1 MLLKYTLNN
10 IFSKPGRL
18 IIIMIC
24 MSVACCAAFVA
35 VDFGSSMKGFLQNMI
50 GNLGGTSDYIATY
63 RGADG
68 ITDET
73 FAGMPECR
81 YVGFK
86 GFTKLEYRRDEKQY
100 SYVMTDSV
108 SVYTYTDAESA
119 VRMELIP
126 KEAVCSNGQI
136 AIGKRYSEK
145 YGYKI
150 GDTIFLEDTEQN
162 EYPFIVSGVYEEA
175 TSMSVRYM
183 AVITAEDFT
192 SLRGEGPFTGAYID
206 VVNNEERDGFKE
218 RMTEEH
224 PNVALLNMFFN
235 EDQLRAFDEY
245 AKIVFLIFVLVFV
258 LVIFV
263 MVGFTEKIITERMS
277 VIGTLRSIGMSMRKT
292 TFILLF
298 ENVVYGVAGSILGFI
313 LYLIVRVFG
322 LSYMSSS
329 YGISV
334 GDVKITWP
342 MIPVVILGAVL
353 IQVLIPVKE
362 VLKAV
367 NTPIRDIIFD
377 TRDSEYKISIRKT
390 VTGALCIVLGLILGF
405 SSKIAYVSGT
415 GVLLIIVGAAFSI
428 QFIVRKL
435 TLCLS
440 GVFGKRNM
448 PVAELAAAET
458 GSKKPNSGNA
468 VLTVASVSAA
478 AAIFV
483 IVNSVIVTLNKIPY
497 DADIVVAANA
507 LKTAKYDY
515 LQEIG
520 GVSDLEFIYEYMET
534 IKSLKDDHEYDVSIL
549 SLPAKGMYRSLGE
562 LPSELGKYEMLIDEP
577 AANKM
582 GLAEGE
588 TVEIVFHSSTV
599 FPIKQTLTVK
609 MITAETAFASEG
621 TLVISRDLYKELF
634 IDKPALILIKADDT
648 AAAMKAVEPT
658 FTSGEY
664 VQTLQ
669 GYIKETK
676 KQSRKL
682 IAAMIAVLAASIAM
696 TLIGIS
702 GNQLIGFAAR
712 KKEYAMLHSC
722 ACSQSK
728 IIRLILAENAMLF
741 GISCIVAGII
751 CVPVSILI
759 SRILRYTNLGIYIDV
774 RYNLLILCIIALWLI
789 TMLTSLSPIN
799 HLKKMNTA
807 MELKYE

>member
-1 MLLKYTLNN
+1 MLLKYTLKN

-35 VDFGSSMKGFLQNMI
+35 VDFGGSMKGLMQNML
-50 GNLGGTSDYIATY
+50 GSLGGTSDYIATY
-63 RGADG
+63 RGTDG
-68 ITDET
+68 ITDKT
-73 FAGMPECR
+73 FEGMPECR

-86 GFTKLEYRRDEKQY
+86 GFTKQEYRRDEKLY
-100 SYVMTDSV
+100 TYAITDTISI
-108 SVYTYTDAESA
+108 YTYTDAENA
-119 VRMELIP
+119 RRMNIIP
-126 KEAVCSNGQI
+126 GEAICSNGEA
-136 AIGKRYSEK
+136 AIGKRYSDK
-145 YGYKI
+145 YGYKV
-150 GDTIFLEDTEQN
+150 GDTIFLEDIENN
-162 EYPFIVSGVYEEA
+162 EHPFTVSSVFEEP
-175 TSMSVRYM
+175 TSSSIRYM
-183 AVITAEDFT
+183 VVITSEDFT
-192 SLRGEGPFTGAYID
+192 SLRGESPFIGAYID
-206 VVNNEERDGFKE
+206 VLNDDERDEFKE
-218 RMTEEH
+218 RMEKER
-224 PNVALLNMFFN
+224 PNVSMMNMFFTA
-235 EDQLRAFDEY
+235 DQLQLYDEY
-245 AKIVFLIFVLVFV
+245 AKIVFLVFVLVFV
-258 LVIFV
+258 LVLFV
-263 MVGFTEKIITERMS
+263 MVSFTEKIITERMS

-298 ENVVYGVAGSILGFI
+298 ENVLYGASGSILGLI
-313 LYLIVRVFG
+313 IYLIARQVYFHLNG
-322 LSYMSSS
+322 DAF
-329 YGISV
+329 GISAS
-334 GDVKITWP
+334 DVKITWP
-342 MIPVVILGAVL
+342 MVPVVILCAVL
-353 IQVLIPVKE
+353 IQVLIPLKE

-367 NTPIRDIIFD
+367 NTSIRDIIFD
-377 TRDSEYKISIRKT
+377 TRDSEYKISLKKT
-390 VTGALCIVLGLILGF
+390 AAGAVCIVLGLTLGF

-415 GVLLIIVGAAFSI
+415 GILLIIVGAAFSI

-435 TLCLS
+435 TLFLS

-468 VLTVASVSAA
+468 VLTVAAVSAA
-478 AAIFV
+478 AAIFIV
-483 IVNSVIVTLNKIPY
+483 VNSMIVTLNKVPY
-497 DADIVVAANA
+497 DADIIVTANA

-520 GVSDLEFIYEYMET
+520 GVSDLELIYNDAET

-549 SLPAKGMYRSLGE
+549 SLPSKGMFRSMGE
-562 LPSELGKYEMLIDEP
+562 LPSGIGKYEMLIDEP

-582 GLAEGE
+582 GLAEGD
-588 TVEIVFHSSTV
+588 TAEIIFHSSSV

-609 MITAETAFASEG
+609 MITKETFFASEG
-621 TLVISRDLYKELF
+621 TLVLSQDLYKELF
-634 IDKPALILIKADDT
+634 VDKPALILIKADDT

-669 GYIKETK
+669 EYIKESK
-676 KQSRKL
+676 KQSQKL
-682 IAAMIAVLAASIAM
+682 VAVMLAIMAASIAM

-702 GNQLIGFAAR
+702 GNQLIGFEAR

-741 GISCIVAGII
+741 GISCIAAGMVCI
-751 CVPVSILI
+751 PVSVLI
-759 SRILRYTNLGIYIDV
+759 SRILRYTNLGINIDIK
-774 RYNLLILCIIALWLI
+774 YNMLFLCIIALWLI

-799 HLKKMNTA
+799 RLKKMNTA